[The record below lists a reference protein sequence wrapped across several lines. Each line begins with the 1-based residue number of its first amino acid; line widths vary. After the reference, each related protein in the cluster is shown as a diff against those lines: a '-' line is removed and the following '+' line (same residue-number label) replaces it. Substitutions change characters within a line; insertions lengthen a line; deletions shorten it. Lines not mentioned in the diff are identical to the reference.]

1 MQESLYIAASGG
13 MIQQRKMETLSN
25 NLANVSTTG
34 FKKDSL
40 VFKEI
45 LPELNPNLDFES
57 SKQALQEPRYSN
69 RSVSYAAVTDF
80 ATHYSQGGLT
90 STENPLDLALEGDG
104 FFTVQTDEG
113 VRYTRKGNFHL
124 DEDNR
129 IVSASGLP
137 LLTPKGMEMV
147 VPKTGDGVITVDPQG
162 TVTVGDATRTINI
175 GKLNIVH
182 FEDKTQLQKDG
193 DSLFRQ
199 VSGDPP
205 PAARKTT
212 TVRQGFVESSNV
224 NVVHEMT
231 KMIQTVRA
239 FEMMQKL
246 IQTVDDLNGQ
256 SINSIARVA

>member
-34 FKKDSL
+34 FKMDSL

-45 LPELNPNLDFES
+45 LPEFNPNLDFES

-69 RSVSYAAVTDF
+69 RSVSYAGLTDF
-80 ATHYSQGGLT
+80 ATNYSQGGLT

-104 FFTVQTDEG
+104 FFTVGTEEG
-113 VRYTRKGNFHL
+113 PRYTRKGNFHL
-124 DEDNR
+124 DESNR

-137 LLTPKGMEMV
+137 LLDP
-147 VPKTGDGVITVDPQG
+147 TGQELVIPPTGGTITIDPQG
-162 TVTVGDATRTINI
+162 TVTLGDATSTTTV
-175 GKLNIVH
+175 GQLDLAF
-182 FEDKTQLQKDG
+182 FEDKNQLRKDG
-193 DSLFRQ
+193 ESLFRQ

-205 PAARKTT
+205 SKPPAGT

-224 NVVHEMT
+224 NLVAEMT
-231 KMIQTVRA
+231 KMIQTVRT
-239 FEMMQKL
+239 FEAMQKL